1 MITTSGSAFVIES
14 SSQQKF
20 LGSSII
26 CSPNYYVL
34 AGIFMVTLN
43 ILDTVTT
50 NYIGT
55 GYVTLTIA
63 EVDAETGTG
72 SGETAP
78 WFNALEK
85 AVISKLSA
93 YTGNSSTTFT
103 IV

>member
-1 MITTSGSAFVIES
+1 MITTSGSEFVIEN

-26 CSPNYYVL
+26 CSPQYYVL
-34 AGIFMVTLN
+34 SGLFMVTLN
-43 ILDTVTT
+43 ILDTVST

-55 GYVTLTIA
+55 GYVTLTTA
-63 EVDAETGTG
+63 EVDAETGSG

-85 AVISKLSA
+85 AVVTKLSA

>member
-20 LGSSII
+20 SGSSII
-26 CSPNYYVL
+26 CDSQYYVL
-34 AGIFMVTLN
+34 AGLFLVTLN

-55 GYVTLTIA
+55 GYVTLTTA
-63 EVDAETGTG
+63 EVDAETGSG

-85 AVISKLSA
+85 AVVTKLSA